1 MGDPLDRDDASLIVR
16 AVLSLGRRLRTERP
30 AGSASLSAI
39 GILAGLRRLGP
50 VPAVRLAAEER
61 LQPQSLTRILAQLER
76 DGLITRTPGPTDRR
90 ELVIDLTGRGL
101 DLLAAD
107 IAARRAWLERA
118 ASALTDGERAALLAA
133 STAMLKLAAYDET
146 PEDQ

>member
-1 MGDPLDRDDASLIVR
+1 MESRLDRDDASLIVR
-16 AVLSLGRRLRTERP
+16 AVLSLGRRLRAERP

-101 DLLAAD
+101 ELLAAD
-107 IAARRAWLERA
+107 IAARRRWLERA
-118 ASALTDGERAALLAA
+118 ASTLTDGERAALLAA
-133 STAMLKLAAYDET
+133 STAMLKLAAYDEP
-146 PEDQ
+146 PEDR